1 MCLDSA
7 TTSRGLSTII
17 ESSSFNTTSCSLL
30 VAVFRGLPSA
40 VDKHKGIGDNGYDNA
55 FSQSVGMLFL
65 AENESKDPMISRFAL
80 IVVVLLSFAIT
91 FEQIWDLNDFIW
103 FLAIGSWNYYFPF
116 SFVIVS
122 L

>member
-1 MCLDSA
+1 MDCPLSLNHLLSIQLLTVCLLPFFEA
-7 TTSRGLSTII
+7 YHQQLTNIKGLVIMDMI
-17 ESSSFNTTSCSLL
+17 MHF
-30 VAVFRGLPSA
+30 PSQW
-40 VDKHKGIGDNGYDNA
+40 V
-55 FSQSVGMLFL
+55 LFL